1 MAGREKKM
9 RTKQAASKRFTLS
22 EKRKIIK
29 AFQDGDRSKQAV
41 WQEYTGEMTEKGQIV
56 RWMRQLG
63 YLDQN
68 KAAASPNLFMIKKHK
83 APQPPDIQISDTTGF
98 TKVQVL
104 QQQLKDSMLREQAY
118 ILMIEIAERDLKV
131 SIRKKL
137 PTK

>member
-41 WQEYTGEMTEKGQIV
+41 WHEYTGEMTEKGQIV

-68 KAAASPNLFMIKKHK
+68 KAAASPNLFMIK
-83 APQPPDIQISDTTGF
+83 
-98 TKVQVL
+98 
-104 QQQLKDSMLREQAY
+104 DSMLREQAY